1 MVADHQGGGNQRGV
15 THLPNEVGGFRPSPS
30 LWASLSPH
38 TRRRASGAKVLHQG
52 VDPAVC
58 QVLCDRSSCLQGTAG
73 LGNCGG
79 TGLRTGARAGRMG
92 RSKFLS
98 RTFRRSSAFAA
109 GQIKFHTT
117 PDGT

>member
-15 THLPNEVGGFRPSPS
+15 THSPLRCTEEVWVRTSTS
-30 LWASLSPH
+30 
-38 TRRRASGAKVLHQG
+38 R
-52 VDPAVC
+52 VC
-58 QVLCDRSSCLQGTAG
+58 QGPVTAG

-79 TGLRTGARAGRMG
+79 TQLRAGARAGRRG
-92 RSKFLS
+92 RSKFLW
-98 RTFRRSSAFAA
+98 RTLCRSSAFAA